1 MRKSLHKLIIASF
14 LILISGIL
22 SAQEY
27 QRTTKTLKSFDWLKT
42 PVVENVD
49 VKGGHHVIEIGSAN
63 DQVVWTTD
71 APTTVGVY
79 ITKFPNVFGIGTI
92 ITVPANNANTG
103 DFITYR
109 IKTWTNATTYG
120 LEIAEETTSW
130 GVGVDYAI
138 GQSVLFEGR
147 TYVALTAHKSTVA
160 TGTNQSPRYAT
171 TIPVGTDYNTTDW
184 RPTATKLF
192 SKVATRDL
200 LGTGVYQNAYE
211 GDMVLVTDNGTGESE
226 LFICVAS
233 DMAGVAQWY
242 GVKTGF
248 GMSNTALPAI
258 KTFTAATSDESAI
271 TTAVT
276 DGWDAN
282 ATTLALN
289 TDLGLTVDTYN
300 VVAIPQSW
308 GRKEFYIGTDRLID
322 GIEKYI
328 TTIDHDDNT
337 DTASI
342 PYQVWVLDFKIP
354 TGTSLNLKIK

>member
-1 MRKSLHKLIIASF
+1 MKKTTHKILIVSF
-14 LILISGIL
+14 LILISGML

-49 VKGGHHVIEIGSAN
+49 VKGGHHVIEIGGGA
-63 DQVVWTTD
+63 DQVAWTTD

-79 ITKFPNVFGIGTI
+79 ITKFPNVFGVGTT
-92 ITVPANNANTG
+92 ITVPADNTNSG
-103 DFITYR
+103 AFITYR
-109 IKTWTNATTYG
+109 IKTWTDKDNYT
-120 LEIAEETTSW
+120 LEIAEETSSW
-130 GVGVDYAI
+130 GVGINYTI
-138 GQSVLFEGR
+138 GQSVLYEGR
-147 TYVALTAHKSTVA
+147 IYVSLTAHTSTLA
-160 TGTNQSPRYAT
+160 AGANPSPRYT
-171 TIPVGTDYNTTDW
+171 TTVPVGTDYNSTDW
-184 RPTATKLF
+184 RPAATKLF
-192 SKVATRDL
+192 SEVATRDL

-258 KTFTAATSDESAI
+258 KTFTAATSDEAAV

-276 DGWDAN
+276 GGWVAN
-282 ATTLALN
+282 TSTLALN

-328 TTIDHDDNT
+328 TRIDHDDDAT
-337 DTASI
+337 TASI
-342 PYQVWVLDFKIP
+342 PYQIWVLDFQIP
-354 TGTSLNLKIK
+354 TGTSLNLKVK